1 MKAVVAALKGVVLAV
16 ELFVMIVAI
25 NWDKLLFIVIVA
37 ADQFVKSIITAS
49 MVPGESIPILQHVF
63 HLTYVLN
70 PGAAFGILPNQRFLF
85 LIAGGAILV
94 VAMLIYSRI
103 KRTDAMMRF
112 GMMSMIAGA
121 AANLIDRFQNGLV
134 VDYLDF
140 RIWPVFNIADIAIVI
155 GTCFMIYSL
164 TFKIGETK
172 SAHE

>member
-1 MKAVVAALKGVVLAV
+1 
-16 ELFVMIVAI
+16 MIVLL

-103 KRTDAMMRF
+103 KRTDTLMRL
-112 GMMSMIAGA
+112 GMISMISGA

-155 GTCFMIYSL
+155 GTCFMVYAL
-164 TFKIGETK
+164 MFKLGETK
-172 SAHE
+172 SAQE

>member
-1 MKAVVAALKGVVLAV
+1 
-16 ELFVMIVAI
+16 
-25 NWDKLLFIVIVA
+25 
-37 ADQFVKSIITAS
+37 
-49 MVPGESIPILQHVF
+49 
-63 HLTYVLN
+63 
-70 PGAAFGILPNQRFLF
+70 
-85 LIAGGAILV
+85 
-94 VAMLIYSRI
+94 
-103 KRTDAMMRF
+103 MRF

-164 TFKIGETK
+164 TFKLGETK

>member
-70 PGAAFGILPNQRFLF
+70 PGAAFGILPNQRIFF
-85 LIAGGAILV
+85 IILGITV
-94 VAMLIYSRI
+94 LALTMMIYSRI
-103 KRTDAMMRF
+103 KRSDVAMRI
-112 GMMSMIAGA
+112 GMISMISGA
-121 AANLIDRFQNGLV
+121 AASLIDRFQNGLV
-134 VDYLDF
+134 VDFIDF
-140 RIWPVFNIADIAIVI
+140 RIWPVFNIADISIVI